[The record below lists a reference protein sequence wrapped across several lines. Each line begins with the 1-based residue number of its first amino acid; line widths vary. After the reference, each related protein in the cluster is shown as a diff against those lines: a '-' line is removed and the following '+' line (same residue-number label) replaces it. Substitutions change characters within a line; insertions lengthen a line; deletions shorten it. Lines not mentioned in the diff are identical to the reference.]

1 MSDTSPHHTHFA
13 RLLEEAANLPAI
25 PTSVV
30 APEKPDALAGALL
43 GADHGLI
50 DPILIG
56 DMSKIEAV
64 AGELGV
70 DISAYRSID
79 VPNHDAAAAKGVA
92 LVHEGAAKAV
102 MKGHLHP
109 DVLLRHVVKRGGGLR
124 IGRRLSHVFV
134 TDVPG
139 SERLVLIT
147 DGAINVLPD
156 LTTKADTT
164 QNAIDLARTLG
175 VEVPHV
181 AILSAVESVTEAV
194 PSTLDAAEIVARAK
208 AGEISGGIVEGPLSM
223 DIAVDQAAA
232 QGKGLSSVVAGRA
245 DVMVVPNLEAG
256 NMFAKALT
264 HYAGA
269 EKAGIVMGAAVPI
282 ILTSRSDGKMARL
295 ASCAVAALYEAHKD
309 SLS

>member
-1 MSDTSPHHTHFA
+1 MSDTSPHHAHFA
-13 RLLEEAANLPAI
+13 RLLEQAANLPAI

-64 AGELGV
+64 AGDLGV

-102 MKGHLHP
+102 MKGHLHT
-109 DVLLRHVVKRGGGLR
+109 DVLLRHVVKREGGLR

-156 LTTKADTT
+156 LTTKADTS

-181 AILSAVESVTEAV
+181 AILSAVESVTEVV

-208 AGEISGGIVEGPLSM
+208 TSWPILVCCSAMNRDCFLSQSTTLWSQTSM
-223 DIAVDQAAA
+223 
-232 QGKGLSSVVAGRA
+232 LSSSSNNLLSSSTALLI
-245 DVMVVPNLEAG
+245 MSVPFVEP
-256 NMFAKALT
+256 
-264 HYAGA
+264 
-269 EKAGIVMGAAVPI
+269 V
-282 ILTSRSDGKMARL
+282 TSETAN
-295 ASCAVAALYEAHKD
+295 HF
-309 SLS
+309 